1 MSPPMHRLG
10 AARIKAALEAQRGA
24 LFCWV
29 PVAMGL
35 GIGAYFALPFE
46 PSGIMLTVSALIV
59 AAGASIYWRTREGW
73 GVLAL
78 AIALIAL
85 GLLIAALRAHS
96 VSAPV
101 LSYRYYGPVEGR
113 IIAIDRSVSDK
124 VRITLDQVVLSRVPP
139 ARTPEKVRISLH
151 WPDPVITPEP
161 GLRVAITAHL
171 SPPQGP
177 VEPGGFTFQRMA
189 WFKGLGAVGYAR
201 TPLLA
206 MPGGGAHRD
215 LWVYRKRMA
224 LSHAVRTRMGGAEGG
239 VAAAIVSGDRSGIQ
253 ADTLTNLRASNLA
266 HLLAISG
273 LHMGLLTGVV
283 FTMVRFGLG
292 LHVHAASHWN
302 TKKIAAVCALI
313 AGAGYLSLSGGS
325 VATER
330 AFIMVSV
337 MFVAILLNRRA
348 LTLRAVAMAAVIVLV
363 LTPEALIGPG
373 FQMSFAATTALVAVF
388 GALRGRSLPRVPK
401 AVQKVG
407 AVVLS
412 SFVAGIATAPFAA
425 AHFNQIAHYGLL
437 ANILSVP
444 MMGAVVMPAAV
455 LAAILWPL
463 GLSWIGL
470 WIMGL
475 GLRWILSIADW
486 VAGLEGAV
494 GKIVTPMPWAIPLI
508 ALGALFVILWRGTGR
523 VVGVVPVLTAAFLWA
538 GTERPAVLISDS
550 GGLLGVMTAEGRS
563 VSKARGES
571 FVASSWLENDGDP
584 ADQETAYA
592 RSAVWADRL
601 RQFDLAGH
609 RIHHATG
616 KRATEALPDCLGG
629 VWLVSNQPIQRAGDC
644 RILDPVALRQ
654 TGSIALYADGRV
666 VTAYA
671 QSGDRLW
678 TPKRKTARK
687 TRAAQTA
694 SKFDQ

>member
-1 MSPPMHRLG
+1 MGPVW
-10 AARIKAALEAQRGA
+10 ANWIKAAFEAQRGH

-35 GIGAYFALPFE
+35 GIGCYFALPFE
-46 PSGIMLTVSALIV
+46 PTGAMLVTATLIV
-59 AAGASIYWRTREGW
+59 GAGASIYWRNRGGW
-73 GVLAL
+73 GVFAL
-78 AIALIAL
+78 SIALISL
-85 GLLIAALRAHS
+85 GLLLAALRAHS

-124 VRITLDQVVLSRVPP
+124 VRVTLDQVVLSRISPQ
-139 ARTPEKVRISLH
+139 RTPEKVRISLH
-151 WPDPVITPEP
+151 WLDPVITPEP
-161 GLRVAITAHL
+161 GLRVMVTANL

-189 WFKGLGAVGYAR
+189 WFRGLGAVGYAR

-206 MPGGGAHRD
+206 VDQGERNADM
-215 LWVYRKRMA
+215 WVNHQRMT
-224 LSHAVRTRMGGAEGG
+224 LSHTVQSRIGGAEGG
-239 VAAAIVSGDRSGIQ
+239 VAAAIVSGDRSAID

-283 FTMVRFGLG
+283 FTMIRFCIALQPRR
-292 LHVHAASHWN
+292 ATHWN
-302 TKKIAAVCALI
+302 SKKIAAVGALI
-313 AGAGYLSLSGGS
+313 AGAGYLALSGGS

-388 GALRGRSLPRVPK
+388 GAMRGWSWSRTPK
-401 AVQKVG
+401 WMQKVG

-412 SFVAGIATAPFAA
+412 SFIAGLATAPFAA

-437 ANILSVP
+437 ANVLSVP

-455 LAAILWPL
+455 MAALLAPVGLAGIGLWVMGL
-463 GLSWIGL
+463 GLSWIL
-470 WIMGL
+470 AV
-475 GLRWILSIADW
+475 ADW
-486 VAGLEGAV
+486 VAALDGAV
-494 GKIVTPMPWAIPLI
+494 GKIVTPMPWVIPLL
-508 ALGALFVILWRGTGR
+508 ALGALGIILWRGALRWG
-523 VVGVVPVLTAAFLWA
+523 GLVPALCAALLWA
-538 GTERPAVLISDS
+538 QTERPAVLISDS

-563 VSKARGES
+563 VSKERGES
-571 FVASSWLENDGDP
+571 FVAGSWLENDGDA
-584 ADQETAYA
+584 ADQATAYA
-592 RSAVWADRL
+592 RTAAWDERL
-601 RQFDLAGH
+601 RQFDVAGQ

-616 KRATEALPDCLGG
+616 KRATEALPDCAGG
-629 VWLVSNQPIQRAGDC
+629 VWLVSNQPITQDGAC
-644 RILDPVALRQ
+644 RILDPAALRK

-666 VTAYA
+666 VTAYGE
-671 QSGDRLW
+671 SGARLW
-678 TPKRKTARK
+678 TPKRKAAR
-687 TRAAQTA
+687 TPRAAQTA
-694 SKFDQ
+694 SNIAQ

>member
-1 MSPPMHRLG
+1 MSLPLRALWVARLTN
-10 AARIKAALEAQRGA
+10 ALETQRGH

-46 PSGIMLTVSALIV
+46 PSGGLLACAALIV
-59 AAGASIYWRTREGW
+59 LAGASIYWRTREGW
-73 GVLAL
+73 GVFAL

-85 GLLIAALRAHS
+85 GLLVAALRAHS

-124 VRITLDQVVLSRVPP
+124 VRITLDRVVLARMSP
-139 ARTPEKVRISLH
+139 ARTPDKVRVSLH
-151 WPDPVITPEP
+151 WPEPVIMPEP
-161 GLRVAITAHL
+161 GLRVMLTAHL

-206 MPGGGAHRD
+206 LSASDPQAD
-215 LWVYRKRMA
+215 LWVYRQRMA
-224 LSHAVRTRMGGAEGG
+224 LSQTVRDRLDAPVGG
-239 VAAAIVSGDRSGIQ
+239 VAAAIVSGDRSGI
-253 ADTLTNLRASNLA
+253 AAGTLTDLRASNLA

-283 FTMVRFGLG
+283 FAMLRFGLAFSPY
-292 LHVHAASHWN
+292 AAHHWN
-302 TKKIAAVCALI
+302 TRKIAAVGALI
-313 AGAGYLSLSGGS
+313 AGAGYLALSGGS

-348 LTLRAVAMAAVIVLV
+348 LTLRAVAMAAVIVLL

-388 GALRGRSLPRVPK
+388 GALRGRSWHHIPK
-401 AVQKVG
+401 PLQKIG
-407 AVVLS
+407 GVVLS
-412 SFVAGIATAPFAA
+412 SLVAGLATAPFAA
-425 AHFNQIAHYGLL
+425 AHFNQIAHFGLL
-437 ANILSVP
+437 ANVLSVP

-455 LAAILWPL
+455 LAALLAPV
-463 GLSWIGL
+463 GLAGIGL
-470 WIMGL
+470 WIMGQ
-475 GLRWILSIADW
+475 GLRWILAVAHW
-486 VAGLEGAV
+486 VAGMEGAV
-494 GKIVTPMPWAIPLI
+494 GKILTPMPWVLPLI
-508 ALGALFVILWRGTGR
+508 ALGALFVILWRGR
-523 VVGVVPVLTAAFLWA
+523 ERWMGVLPLMLAAILWA
-538 GTERPAVLISDS
+538 ATERPVVLISDS
-550 GGLLGVMTAEGRS
+550 GGLIGVMTAEGRS
-563 VSKARGES
+563 VSKERGES
-571 FVASSWLENDGDP
+571 FVAGNWLENDGDP
-584 ADQETAYA
+584 ADQATAYA
-592 RSAVWADRL
+592 RSAVWDTRL
-601 RQFDLAGH
+601 RHFDLAGH
-609 RIHHATG
+609 SIHHATG
-616 KRATEALPDCLGG
+616 KRATQALPACAGG
-629 VWLVSNQPIQRAGDC
+629 VWLVSNQPIARAGAC
-644 RILDPVALRQ
+644 RVLDPVALRD
-654 TGSIALYADGRV
+654 TGSIAVYADGRV

-671 QSGDRLW
+671 QSGARLW

-694 SKFDQ
+694 SNAD

>member
-1 MSPPMHRLG
+1 MSLPMGFL
-10 AARIKAALEAQRGA
+10 ATARIKAALEAQRGH
-24 LFCWV
+24 LFCWA
-29 PVAMGL
+29 PVAMAL
-35 GIGAYFALPFE
+35 GIGGYFAIPFE
-46 PSGIMLTVSALIV
+46 PGGAMLTAAALTV
-59 AAGASIYWRTREGW
+59 GAGASIYWRSRESW
-73 GVLAL
+73 GVFALAL
-78 AIALIAL
+78 ALVAL
-85 GLLIAALRAHS
+85 GLLLAALRAHS
-96 VSAPV
+96 VTAPV

-124 VRITLDQVVLSRVPP
+124 VRVMLDRVVLARMSPV
-139 ARTPEKVRISLH
+139 RTPEKVRISLH
-151 WPDPVITPEP
+151 WPDPVIVPEP
-161 GLRVAITAHL
+161 GMRVAATAHL

-206 MPGGGAHRD
+206 MPGGGAQAD
-215 LWVYRKRMA
+215 LWIYRQRMA
-224 LSHAVRTRMGGAEGG
+224 LSQEVRDRMGGPEGG

-283 FTMVRFGLG
+283 FALLRFGLA
-292 LHVHAASHWN
+292 LNAHAANHWN
-302 TKKIAAVCALI
+302 TKKIAAIGALI
-313 AGAGYLSLSGGS
+313 AGAGYLALSGGS

-388 GALRGRSLPRVPK
+388 GALRGRSWRQIPK
-401 AVQKVG
+401 PVQKVG

-412 SFVAGIATAPFAA
+412 SFVAGLATAPFAA

-463 GLSWIGL
+463 GLSGVGL

-475 GLRWILSIADW
+475 GLRWILTVADW

-494 GKIVTPMPWAIPLI
+494 GKILTPVPSVIPLI
-508 ALGALFVILWRGTGR
+508 ALGALFTILWRGRGR
-523 VVGVVPVLTAAFLWA
+523 VLGVVPMLVAAILWA
-538 GTERPAVLISDS
+538 ATDRPTMLISDS
-550 GGLLGVMTAEGRS
+550 GALLGVMTAEGRS

-571 FVASSWLENDGDP
+571 FVAGSWLENDGDP
-584 ADQETAYA
+584 ADQQTAYA
-592 RSAVWADRL
+592 RSAAWEQRL
-601 RQFDLAGH
+601 RQFDVAGQ

-616 KRATEALPDCLGG
+616 KRATEGLPDCTGG
-629 VWLVSNQPIQRAGDC
+629 VWLVSNQPIARDGDC

-678 TPKRKTARK
+678 TPKRKTARR

-694 SKFDQ
+694 SNLDQ

>member
-1 MSPPMHRLG
+1 MRRLG

-35 GIGAYFALPFE
+35 GIGAYFAIPFE
-46 PSGIMLTVSALIV
+46 PSGAMLTAAALIV
-59 AAGASIYWRTREGW
+59 GAGASIYWRTREGW
-73 GVLAL
+73 GVFAM

-85 GLLIAALRAHS
+85 GLLLAALRAHS

-124 VRITLDQVVLSRVPP
+124 VRITLDRVMLARMSP
-139 ARTPEKVRISLH
+139 ARTPEKLRISLH

-161 GLRVAITAHL
+161 GMRVAVTAHL

-206 MPGGGAHRD
+206 MPGGGAHAD
-215 LWVYRKRMA
+215 LWIYRKRMA
-224 LSHAVRTRMGGAEGG
+224 LSHAVRDRMGGAEGG
-239 VAAAIVSGDRSGIQ
+239 VAAAIVSGDRSGIH

-283 FTMVRFGLG
+283 FTMLRFGLA
-292 LHVHAASHWN
+292 LHVHAANHWN
-302 TKKIAAVCALI
+302 TKKIAAVGALI
-313 AGAGYLSLSGGS
+313 AGAGYLALSGGS

-388 GALRGRSLPRVPK
+388 GALRGRSWHQIPK
-401 AVQKVG
+401 PLQKIG

-412 SFVAGIATAPFAA
+412 SFVAGLATAPFAA

-437 ANILSVP
+437 ANVLSVP

-455 LAAILWPL
+455 LSAILWPL
-463 GLSWIGL
+463 GLSGIGL

-475 GLRWILSIADW
+475 GLRWILSIAEW

-494 GKIVTPMPWAIPLI
+494 GKILTPMPSVIPLL
-508 ALGALFVILWRGTGR
+508 ALGALFVILWRGAGR
-523 VVGVVPVLTAAFLWA
+523 VLGLLPLLAAALLWSV
-538 GTERPAVLISDS
+538 TERPMFLISDS
-550 GGLLGVMTAEGRS
+550 GALLGVMTADGRS

-571 FVASSWLENDGDP
+571 FVAGSWLENDGDP
-584 ADQETAYA
+584 ADQATAYA
-592 RSAVWADRL
+592 RSPAWEERL
-601 RQFDLAGH
+601 RQFELAGH

-616 KRATEALPDCLGG
+616 KRATEGLPECAEGI
-629 VWLVSNQPIQRAGDC
+629 WLVSNQPIARDGDC
-644 RILDPVALRQ
+644 RILDPIALRQ
-654 TGSIALYADGRV
+654 TGSIALYEDGRV
-666 VTAYA
+666 VTAYG
-671 QSGDRLW
+671 QSGERLW
-678 TPKRKTARK
+678 TPKRKTAQK

-694 SKFDQ
+694 SNLDQ